1 MSKKDEDPA
10 TPFVSFAQVQSMD
23 GYRVEFQPEHL
34 LCEDCWSLAFTS
46 YVEAKVF
53 GGGISQVKF
62 QRGADDPCGMT
73 VSLKKEAA

>member
-1 MSKKDEDPA
+1 MKTSKN
-10 TPFVSFAQVQSMD
+10 FVPFAQVQSMD

-53 GGGISQVKF
+53 GGGISKVTLRKD
-62 QRGADDPCGMT
+62 GEDSCGMT
-73 VSLKKEAA
+73 VSLEKEAA